1 MSCGGIELSIT
12 ALVLL
17 VLRSKLL
24 PIRIYDGFVA
34 KNTTLWKKITE
45 LQHVNINIVTRA
57 LKCFRNIILGV
68 YKYAV
73 NKGIRLSESIS
84 ELLHTLRQPYITFK
98 SDFKTLGTSLV
109 LNSSAKYIHSKSQI
123 KKNSLCVKMISHF
136 SP

>member
-1 MSCGGIELSIT
+1 MTGSWPKIQHSG
-12 ALVLL
+12 
-17 VLRSKLL
+17 
-24 PIRIYDGFVA
+24 
-34 KNTTLWKKITE
+34 KKSLNYI
-45 LQHVNINIVTRA
+45 INIT
-57 LKCFRNIILGV
+57 LGV